1 MTISSEHIIQH
12 EMNGLK
18 ASIKKAKVLAC
29 LEEIPTFV
37 INMRPA
43 GLRLMHDQNDLTYFD
58 KQPVHQNWEEYD
70 NYLKKLVAVSFK
82 NQCSQNFDF
91 IFKIFY
97 F

>member
-1 MTISSEHIIQH
+1 
-12 EMNGLK
+12 MNGSK

-70 NYLKKLVAVSFK
+70 NYLKKLVAVSKSKKVAIFVK
-82 NQCSQNFDF
+82 AGGFLNFE
-91 IFKIFY
+91 ISATEGR
-97 F
+97 

>member
-1 MTISSEHIIQH
+1 
-12 EMNGLK
+12 MNGSK

-70 NYLKKLVAVSFK
+70 NYLKKLVAVSLFFI
-82 NQCSQNFDF
+82 NAPE
-91 IFKIFY
+91 IFKISFNLS
-97 F
+97 